1 LYDRLFSVEFFFNV
15 LSLGSLY
22 ALIALGLVIVYGI
35 LQLVNFAY
43 GELIMVGG
51 YVMFVLS
58 TSDTHV
64 PWSVIAIM
72 TVLAAMGVSYLTE
85 RIAFRS
91 VREKSIT
98 AMLITS
104 FAVSTLLQ
112 NGALLAISPRP
123 RAVRL
128 PALFSENVYIIDTN
142 VPVRNLLGIITSFVL
157 LIALTLLLERTV
169 LGMALRAAADNFRMT
184 RMLGVPAN
192 LIISTAFIISGL
204 LAGVVALFWVGR
216 TASVTPTIGL
226 SPLLIA
232 FVATVIGGMHSL
244 VGAVVGGY
252 VYAFLFSVIGLML
265 PQDML
270 DFREAFMFG
279 VVILILLF
287 RPEGLVP
294 SGYTGERVG

>member
-1 LYDRLFSVEFFFNV
+1 MFTVEFFFNV

-51 YVMFVLS
+51 YVMFLMS
-58 TSDTHV
+58 TSDTRY
-64 PWSVIAIM
+64 PWILIALMAI
-72 TVLAAMGVSYLTE
+72 LAAMFASYLTE

-91 VREKSIT
+91 VREKSLT

-104 FAVSTLLQ
+104 FAVSALLQ

-123 RAVRL
+123 RSVNL
-128 PALFSENVYIIDTN
+128 PALFSKSVFIINVD
-142 VPVRNLLGIITSFVL
+142 VPVRNLLTIVTSMAL
-157 LIALTLLLERTV
+157 LIALNLLLERTV
-169 LGMALRAAADNFRMT
+169 LGMALRAAADDFQMT

-192 LIISTAFIISGL
+192 LLISTAFVISGL

-216 TASVTPTIGL
+216 FGSVTPTIGL

-232 FVATVIGGMHSL
+232 FVATVIGGMRSL

-252 VYAFLFSVIGLML
+252 LYAFLFSVIGLML

-270 DFREAFMFG
+270 DFREAFMFA
-279 VVILILLF
+279 VVILILVF
-287 RPEGLVP
+287 RPEGLVRR
-294 SGYTGERVG
+294 GYSGERVG